1 MPRLFTA
8 IELPDAIRS
17 ELRSLHSPIDGAR
30 WVEPADMHLTL
41 RFFGDTG
48 GHTARELIASLAEI
62 EHDVFPLRV
71 IGAGAFGGNDPHTV
85 WAGIEPS
92 PQLDALA
99 RAHEKAARNAGLAPE
114 TRTYKPHITL
124 ARLRQVRVDDVA
136 RFLSRAS
143 GYRSAPFYVART
155 VLMSSKPGTGG
166 GPYAIEDSFPL
177 RGSNYV
183 GEDADANW

>member
-1 MPRLFTA
+1 MPRLFSA
-8 IELPDAIRS
+8 IELPDDIRT
-17 ELRSLHSPIDGAR
+17 ELRRLQCQIDGAR
-30 WVEPADMHLTL
+30 WSEPADMHLTL
-41 RFFGDTG
+41 RFFGEPG
-48 GHTARELIASLAEI
+48 GHIERELIANLAEI
-62 EHDVFPLRV
+62 EHDVFPLR
-71 IGAGAFGGNDPHTV
+71 ILGAGAFGGNDPHTV

-124 ARLRQVRVDDVA
+124 ARLRQARVDDVA

-177 RGSNYV
+177 RGSDYV
-183 GEDADANW
+183 GYDADANW